1 MAIERFEDIE
11 SWKLGRVISTHI
23 DEMVKKTG
31 LGSDFPLRYQMS
43 RSAGSIMDNIA
54 EGFDAGSNPEFVRFL
69 WYAKRSDTE
78 LESQLYRALDRQY
91 CSRIKFDE
99 LYALIRQTK
108 AKIAALIRYL
118 KDNKDPNKA

>member
-1 MAIERFEDIE
+1 
-11 SWKLGRVISTHI
+11 
-23 DEMVKKTG
+23 
-31 LGSDFPLRYQMS
+31 
-43 RSAGSIMDNIA
+43 
-54 EGFDAGSNPEFVRFL
+54 VRFL
-69 WYAKRSDTE
+69 WYAKRSGTE
-78 LESQLYRALDRQY
+78 LQSQLYRALDRQY